1 MGEKY
6 VFGNQSNR
14 HENPSENPIEYPILY
29 QPFHPVYRQVAKYHP
44 VVDENRSDTDR
55 LLKDLFQDSAFA
67 SRLSERVFGTQLKRT
82 GVAVQNLDQLL
93 SGRNQILDRNLREI
107 NQRRNEI
114 ANRLSIARRPYSIR
128 TPQDVARI
136 EKMLF
141 DIESQRRDEYL
152 NFWKDLA
159 RTRTELFE
167 AAGEYQATK
176 NRASLFGG
184 IGEVDG

>member
-1 MGEKY
+1 MAKKY
-6 VFGNQSNR
+6 ICGDPYKQN
-14 HENPSENPIEYPILY
+14 ENHSQYTISHTAIAPS
-29 QPFHPVYRQVAKYHP
+29 YRVPAKYHP

-82 GVAVQNLDQLL
+82 GAVVQNLDQLL
-93 SGRNQILDRNLREI
+93 NDRSQILDRNLREI

-114 ANRLSIARRPYSIR
+114 ANRLSIARRPNSIR
-128 TPQDVARI
+128 TPQEVARI

-141 DIESQRRDEYL
+141 DLESQRRDEYL

-159 RTRTELFE
+159 RTRGDLLE
-167 AAGEYQATK
+167 AAGGYQAAK

-184 IGEVDG
+184 IGESDG